1 MFFIESVLPL
11 FRHRKHRYWV
21 CFSPL
26 VPTGSKDS
34 LETVLPFANFGF
46 SRCPPFMV
54 LSVCAYKKN
63 YKLASAVC
71 NYTESRVAAPI
82 GEPLLEG
89 GHETR
94 D

>member
-1 MFFIESVLPL
+1 MFFIESVLPS
-11 FRHRKHRYWV
+11 FRHRKHRYWG
-21 CFSPL
+21 PL
-26 VPTGSKDS
+26 LRTGSKDS
-34 LETVLPFANFGF
+34 LVALLSFAYFGF
-46 SRCPPFMV
+46 SRYLPFMV